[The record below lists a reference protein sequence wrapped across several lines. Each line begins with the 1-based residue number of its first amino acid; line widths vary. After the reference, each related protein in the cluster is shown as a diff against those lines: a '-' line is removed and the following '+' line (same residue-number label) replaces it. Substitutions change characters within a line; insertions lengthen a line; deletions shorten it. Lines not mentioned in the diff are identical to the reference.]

1 MGAGIDLSQVP
12 TLYEWLLKSYTGQI
26 GDVSTLA
33 RSFQTNKAYQGLKA
47 PIRKIDK
54 DRYEPDFQSRYLL
67 EDVPTGL
74 VVSAGLARLADVP
87 VPTIDDVI
95 LTTSAWMGKQY
106 LRNGDF
112 IGADI
117 LQTRLPQ
124 NFEIK
129 DLDRLKKV
137 VVDGSLI

>member
-1 MGAGIDLSQVP
+1 MTCSALKDKALHGSQKKLTYVHFP
-12 TLYEWLLKSYTGQI
+12 QKCKLQNEGC
-26 GDVSTLA
+26 
-33 RSFQTNKAYQGLKA
+33 
-47 PIRKIDK
+47 
-54 DRYEPDFQSRYLL
+54 PDFQSRYLL

-74 VVSAGLARLADVP
+74 VVSAGIARLADVP

-112 IGADI
+112 IGSDI

-124 NFEIK
+124 NVEIK

-137 VVDGSLI
+137 VVAGSLI